1 MKTLWVNSNFMHP
14 TTKGGQIRTLEM
26 LRHLHRWHEIHY
38 VAIENPAQPEGPA
51 RAREYS
57 YKSYPFPY
65 QVPSKTS
72 PAFYAELLRG
82 LFSPTPVAVERF
94 HPPGMRAFLEDLIRR
109 ERFHCAVVDH
119 LAPTSYFP
127 DLPHAVFFQ
136 HNVETVIWRRHVE
149 HAANPLRRAYFK
161 LQADRMYRYERRVS
175 QAAGHIVAVSRT
187 DAEEMRRLFDV
198 TRVTEI
204 PTGVNIDYF
213 LPSRTAGVPSGS
225 ACQGGQ
231 GGQGGTG
238 ASACQPALTAD
249 LVFVGS
255 MDWLPNVDGVLYFV
269 REILPLI
276 RRHRPATTLAIVGR
290 TPPPKILQLAA
301 EDSGIQVTGTVPD
314 IRPYLWN
321 SAVSIVPLRI
331 GGGTRLKI
339 YEAMAAQIPVVS
351 TTIGAEGLSV
361 NPPQDIRIADTPD
374 RFAAHC
380 LELLGDPEIR
390 ARLSRSAWQMVNAN
404 FSWEH
409 VARCFEK
416 ILENGPRLSVT

>member
-38 VAIENPAQPEGPA
+38 VAIANPAQPEGPA
-51 RAREYS
+51 RAHEYS
-57 YKSYPFPY
+57 CKSYPFPY
-65 QVPSKTS
+65 CVPSKSS
-72 PAFYAELLRG
+72 PAFYAELVRG
-82 LFSPTPVAVERF
+82 LFSATPVAVERF

-109 ERFHCAVVDH
+109 ERFACAVVDH

-127 DLPHAVFFQ
+127 DLPHAIFFQ

-175 QAAGHIVAVSRT
+175 QASGHIVAVSRT
-187 DAEEMRRLFDV
+187 DADVMRRLFDV

-204 PTGVNIDYF
+204 PTGVDIDYF
-213 LPSRTAGVPSGS
+213 LPGK
-225 ACQGGQ
+225 
-231 GGQGGTG
+231 TG
-238 ASACQPALTAD
+238 DSACQPVPTAD

-276 RRHRPATTLAIVGR
+276 RRQRPATTLAIVGR

-301 EDSGIQVTGTVPD
+301 EDAAIQVTGTVPD

-361 NPPQDIRIADTPD
+361 NPPEDIRIADTPD
-374 RFAAHC
+374 RFASHC
-380 LELLGDPEIR
+380 LELLASPEIR
-390 ARLSRSAWQMVNAN
+390 ARLSHSAWQMVNSN
-404 FSWEH
+404 YSWEH

-416 ILENGPRLSVT
+416 IMENGPRLSVA

>member
-51 RAREYS
+51 RAGEYS
-57 YKSYPFPY
+57 HKAYPFKYRIPD
-65 QVPSKTS
+65 KTS
-72 PAFYAELLRG
+72 PAFYAELVRG

-109 ERFHCAVVDH
+109 ERFDCAVVDH

-127 DLPHAVFFQ
+127 DLPKAVFFQ

-149 HAANPLRRAYFK
+149 HAGDSLRRAYFK
-161 LQADRMYRYERRVS
+161 MQAERMYHYERRVS
-175 QAAGHIVAVSRT
+175 RASGHIVAVSAK
-187 DAEEMRRLFDV
+187 DAGEMRRLFDV
-198 TRVTEI
+198 TRVSEI

-213 LPSRTAGVPSGS
+213 LPPGHPSS
-225 ACQGGQ
+225 
-231 GGQGGTG
+231 
-238 ASACQPALTAD
+238 PVAD

-255 MDWLPNVDGVLYFV
+255 MDWLPNVDGVLFFV

-276 RRHRPATTLAIVGR
+276 RRKRPETSVAVVGR
-290 TPPPKILQLAA
+290 TPPPKVIQLGV
-301 EDSGIQVTGTVPD
+301 EDSKVVITGTVPD
-314 IRPYLWN
+314 IRPFLWG
-321 SAVSIVPLRI
+321 SSVSIVPLRI

-339 YEAMAAQIPVVS
+339 YEAMAAKIPVVS
-351 TTIGAEGLSV
+351 TTIGAEGLTV
-361 NPPQDIRIADTPD
+361 NPPRDIRIADDPRD
-374 RFAAHC
+374 FAAQC
-380 LELLGDPEIR
+380 LELLDGPEPR
-390 ARLSRSAWQMVNAN
+390 GRVAAAAWEMVNAN

-409 VARCFEK
+409 VSRCFEK
-416 ILENGPRLSVT
+416 IMESGPRMS

>member
-38 VAIENPAQPEGPA
+38 VAIVNPAQPEGPS
-51 RAREYS
+51 RAHEYS
-57 YKSYPFPY
+57 HKSYPFPY
-65 QVPSKTS
+65 HVPSKTS
-72 PAFYAELLRG
+72 PAFYAQLLRG

-94 HPPGMRAFLEDLIRR
+94 HPPGMRAFLEDLIRK
-109 ERFHCAVVDH
+109 ERFDCAVVDH

-127 DLPHAVFFQ
+127 DLPHAIFFQ
-136 HNVETVIWRRHVE
+136 HNVETVIWRRRVE
-149 HAANPLRRAYFK
+149 HAPDPLRRAYFR
-161 LQADRMYRYERRVS
+161 LQADRMYHYERRVS
-175 QAAGHIVAVSRT
+175 QASGHIVAVSQT
-187 DAEEMRRLFDV
+187 DAAEMRRLFDV

-204 PTGVNIDYF
+204 PTGVNIEYF
-213 LPSRTAGVPSGS
+213 T
-225 ACQGGQ
+225 
-231 GGQGGTG
+231 GGTG
-238 ASACQPALTAD
+238 ASACQPDQTAD

-255 MDWLPNVDGVLYFV
+255 MDWLPNVDGTLYFV

-276 RRHRPATTLAIVGR
+276 RRQRPATTLAIVGR
-290 TPPPKILQLAA
+290 TPPPKIAQLAA
-301 EDSGIQVTGTVPD
+301 EDAGIRVTGTVAD
-314 IRPYLWN
+314 IRPYLWS

-361 NPPQDIRIADTPD
+361 NPPEDIRIADTPEH
-374 RFAAHC
+374 FASQC
-380 LELLGDPEIR
+380 LELLASPEIR
-390 ARLSRSAWQMVNAN
+390 ARVSRAAWEMVNSH
-404 FSWEH
+404 FSWEQ

-416 ILENGPRLSVT
+416 IMQTAPRPVV

>member
-38 VAIENPAQPEGPA
+38 VAIVNPAQPEGPA
-51 RAREYS
+51 RAHEYS

-65 QVPSKTS
+65 RVPSKAS
-72 PAFYAELLRG
+72 PAFYAELVRG
-82 LFSPTPVAVERF
+82 LFSATPVAVERF

-109 ERFHCAVVDH
+109 ERFDCAVVDH

-127 DLPHAVFFQ
+127 DLPHAIFFQ
-136 HNVETVIWRRHVE
+136 HNVETVIWRRHLE
-149 HAANPLRRAYFK
+149 HASNPLRHAYFK
-161 LQADRMYRYERRVS
+161 LQADRMYHYERRVS
-175 QAAGHIVAVSRT
+175 QASGHIVAVSQT
-187 DAEEMRRLFDV
+187 DADEMRRLFDV

-204 PTGVNIDYF
+204 PTGVNIEYF
-213 LPSRTAGVPSGS
+213 RPPTP
-225 ACQGGQ
+225 
-231 GGQGGTG
+231 
-238 ASACQPALTAD
+238 PATTTAD

-276 RRHRPATTLAIVGR
+276 RQVRPETTLAIVGR
-290 TPPPKILQLAA
+290 TPPPKIAQLAVA
-301 EDSGIQVTGTVPD
+301 DPRIQVTGTVPD
-314 IRPYLWN
+314 IRPYLWS
-321 SAVSIVPLRI
+321 SAIAIVPLRI

-361 NPPQDIRIADTPD
+361 NPPHDIRLADTPAH
-374 RFAAHC
+374 FAAQC
-380 LELLGDPEIR
+380 LELLTTPELR
-390 ARLSRSAWQMVNAN
+390 TRLSQAAAAMVTSH
-404 FSWEH
+404 FSWEQ
-409 VARCFEK
+409 VARAFEK
-416 ILENGPRLSVT
+416 IMQSAPRLTP